1 MLHSDR
7 HLENALSTL
16 IWLTVIILFLITTK
30 GAFSNTSFLSIYV
43 THLVAIADSALL
55 HSPRYCDLAPFALC

>member
-16 IWLTVIILFLITTK
+16 IWLTVIILFLITPK
-30 GAFSNTSFLSIYV
+30 GSLSNTPFLINLRDPSCWQLLILPFSI
-43 THLVAIADSALL
+43 HLTVAI
-55 HSPRYCDLAPFALC
+55 